1 MKLNLH
7 IVFRAFSVAALVGSL
22 SLPVLASAKGV
33 SSAQV
38 SEPVFEVL
46 AHSSPVS
53 ASVIFSDV
61 KLNSDLLAQSSI
73 SASQAKAIALKKVK
87 GSEVVDI
94 SRNGGVYRVRLIRKD
109 GRVVDV
115 FVDAKTGRVK
125 N

>member
-1 MKLNLH
+1 M
-7 IVFRAFSVAALVGSL
+7 VALVGSL
-22 SLPVLASAKGV
+22 SLPALASAEAV
-33 SSAQV
+33 SPAKV

-46 AHSSPVS
+46 SHSSSLS
-53 ASVIFSDV
+53 ASVIFSDL
-61 KLNSDLLAQSSI
+61 KLNSDLFVQSSI
-73 SASQAKAIALKKVK
+73 SASKAKAIALKKVK